1 MTDLPDVVRTDKQ
14 FEIRLGD
21 EVAFAEYRLE
31 PGAIVF
37 PHTVVPDAFAGQ
49 GVGKRLVETGLA
61 YARDNK
67 LWVKP
72 TCSFFRAYITKRPE
86 LLELVHPDMRDG
98 LKAG

>member
-31 PGAIVF
+31 PDAIVF

-49 GVGKRLVETGLA
+49 GVGKRLVEAGLA

-98 LKAG
+98 LRTA

>member
-49 GVGKRLVETGLA
+49 GVGKRLVEAGLA

-86 LLELVHPDMRDG
+86 LLELVHPDMREG
-98 LKAG
+98 LRAG